1 MNKAISIKIK
11 RFFTLL
17 FVCFSLIAFS
27 QTNETILKDS
37 TSVKA
42 PKAINTVNIIEEIEV
57 ASEKIKEIERKTKPS
72 PLIKKID
79 SLYPTYKSFITTKR
93 KQANIFIKSNPNKQ
107 KANNLLN
114 EWKRYHDFLKSWL
127 NTLNNNLEKNSII
140 LEDVIFQEQTWN
152 RTIEESKEKNIP
164 SQIIKN
170 IEDIKTQFE
179 NTKNVLIAENNKDL
193 ILESKINFQMRNTN
207 DVIEKIENLK
217 TSNIYNLFYKRH
229 EALWNTPFKKSS
241 DDGNEIYKKFSI
253 GNISLEFLKTFEKTS
268 YLFVFLVILIVLLIN
283 YLKKGYDIYPNI
295 DDTNQIT
302 KVDSLVYNKSKVVVI
317 FLSLFLAKI
326 LFRNVPEIIN
336 DTLTLA
342 LLFTTIPIINTFL
355 SKKFKNIVY
364 LIIIFFIL
372 NSSKTYIWFESIEYR
387 LYLLFEAFLV
397 ISSLYYFTH
406 PLKQLKTNNT
416 TKITSLII
424 KLTPILYILAILSLI
439 SNIIGYTNLTDIT
452 LKICT
457 QGVVLGIVFFG
468 ILELFDGVSLSVLH
482 RHFNSKE
489 SFDFSNKI
497 NTETQIKKYNR
508 LIVFIFWL
516 VSFLSVIDFLNPLR
530 RSLNDFLT
538 DPYSVGSISFTIGSI
553 VTFLLILISSF
564 LITKLIAFLLDDSTD
579 ALKFL
584 HLPKGIPAAISVV
597 LRYLILGLGIIFAI
611 SSLGIDLSKF
621 NLMAGALGLG
631 IGFGLQNVISNFVS
645 GLILIFERPIL
656 PGDTVEVNNLMGKV
670 NKIGVRSSKVSTF
683 DGADVVVP
691 NSNLVSNDLINW
703 TLSSNLKR
711 IEILVG
717 TSYDTDPNIVLEL
730 LLQCANSYPE
740 LIKDPAPK
748 ALFNDFGDSSLN
760 FKLRFWVHFSNGTQ
774 AKSDVSIA
782 IYNVFKEH
790 GIEIPFPQQDV
801 YFKNLPNQND

>member
-1 MNKAISIKIK
+1 M
-11 RFFTLL
+11 
-17 FVCFSLIAFS
+17 
-27 QTNETILKDS
+27 IL
-37 TSVKA
+37 
-42 PKAINTVNIIEEIEV
+42 
-57 ASEKIKEIERKTKPS
+57 
-72 PLIKKID
+72 
-79 SLYPTYKSFITTKR
+79 
-93 KQANIFIKSNPNKQ
+93 
-107 KANNLLN
+107 
-114 EWKRYHDFLKSWL
+114 
-127 NTLNNNLEKNSII
+127 II
-140 LEDVIFQEQTWN
+140 L
-152 RTIEESKEKNIP
+152 
-164 SQIIKN
+164 
-170 IEDIKTQFE
+170 
-179 NTKNVLIAENNKDL
+179 LA
-193 ILESKINFQMRNTN
+193 
-207 DVIEKIENLK
+207 
-217 TSNIYNLFYKRH
+217 
-229 EALWNTPFKKSS
+229 
-241 DDGNEIYKKFSI
+241 
-253 GNISLEFLKTFEKTS
+253 
-268 YLFVFLVILIVLLIN
+268 LLIN

-295 DDTNQIT
+295 DDKNQII
-302 KVDSLVYNKSKVVVI
+302 KVDSLVYNKSKIVVL

-342 LLFTTIPIINTFL
+342 LLFTTTPVINTFL

-364 LIIIFFIL
+364 IIIVFFIL

-387 LYLLFEAFLV
+387 LYLLFEALL
-397 ISSLYYFTH
+397 IIGSLYYFTH
-406 PLKQLKTNNT
+406 PLKQLKTINT

-424 KLTPILYILAILSLI
+424 KLTPILYILAILSII
-439 SNIIGYTNLTDIT
+439 SNILGYTNLTDIT

-457 QGVVLGIVFFG
+457 QGVVLSIVFFG
-468 ILELFDGVSLSVLH
+468 ILELLNAVSLSVLH

-489 SFDFSNKI
+489 TFDYTNKI
-497 NTETQIKKYNR
+497 NTETQIKKYNL
-508 LIVFIFWL
+508 LIVFIIWL
-516 VSFLSVIDFLNPLR
+516 IAILSVLDFLNPLR
-530 RSLNDFLT
+530 RSLTDFLT